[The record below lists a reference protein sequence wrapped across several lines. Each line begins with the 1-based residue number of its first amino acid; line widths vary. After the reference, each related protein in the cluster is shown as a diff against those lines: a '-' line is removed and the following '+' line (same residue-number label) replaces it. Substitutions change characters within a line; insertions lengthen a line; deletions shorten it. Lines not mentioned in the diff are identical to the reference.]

1 MKTITSRQNPEIK
14 LVDNL
19 KKAKNR
25 KEQNKFIAE
34 GARTVQTLLD
44 LYEPVQLYLTQKTFD
59 NNHFDIARELISIV
73 SDEVMQKISTS
84 KTPSG
89 LLCVFK
95 IPKNPTTQLTPGLV
109 LANIT
114 NPGNMGTLIR
124 TAAAMNIKTVVVI
137 DGTDVWSPKVI
148 QSTAGTLAF
157 VNIFVLSWHELLQQ
171 KKDLKLCA
179 LVVKDGQSPE
189 KLDLHNSLI
198 VVGNEADGIPS
209 TWIDM
214 CEQKCTLAMP
224 GNTESL
230 NAAIAGSIVLY
241 LAFNI

>member
-14 LVDNL
+14 LIDSL
-19 KKAKNR
+19 KKAKER
-25 KEQNKFIAE
+25 KEQNRFIAE
-34 GARTVQTLLD
+34 GTRTVQTLLTR
-44 LYEPVQLYLTQKTFD
+44 YKAIQLYITQKVFD
-59 NNHFDIARELISIV
+59 SNHFDISRELITLV
-73 SDEVMQKISTS
+73 SDEVIQKISTS

-89 LLCVFK
+89 IVCVFE
-95 IPKNPTTQLTPGLV
+95 IPKTNHKPLTSGLV

-124 TAAAMNIKTVVVI
+124 TAAAMNAKTIVVI
-137 DGTDVWSPKVI
+137 DGTDVWSPKVV

-157 VNIFVLSWHELLQQ
+157 VDIFTLSWHELLQQ
-171 KKDLKLCA
+171 KNDLQLCA
-179 LVVKDGQSPE
+179 LIVKDGKPPE

-209 TWIDM
+209 EWINM
-214 CEQKCTLAMP
+214 CEQKCSLAMP

-241 LAFNI
+241 LAFNK